1 MRDMS
6 KKKIGM
12 ISGIFGFSL
21 AIGLGIVIKDYC
33 QDRQRRQMTRDL
45 RTFFSPLGQIE
56 VLYINPC
63 QVKQDYIS
71 GGVVMS
77 NSKQYQFTYHSRQ
90 ISFEEDKG

>member
-1 MRDMS
+1 MY
-6 KKKIGM
+6 
-12 ISGIFGFSL
+12 
-21 AIGLGIVIKDYC
+21 AP
-33 QDRQRRQMTRDL
+33 
-45 RTFFSPLGQIE
+45 FFSPLGQIE

-77 NSKQYQFTYHSRQ
+77 NGKQYQFTYHSRQ

>member
-1 MRDMS
+1 MS

-77 NSKQYQFTYHSRQ
+77 NGKQY
-90 ISFEEDKG
+90 

>member
-1 MRDMS
+1 MPRQAAPTND
-6 KKKIGM
+6 K
-12 ISGIFGFSL
+12 GFTHL
-21 AIGLGIVIKDYC
+21 
-33 QDRQRRQMTRDL
+33 
-45 RTFFSPLGQIE
+45 FSPLGQIE

-77 NSKQYQFTYHSRQ
+77 NGKQYQFTYHSRQ

>member
-1 MRDMS
+1 MS

-45 RTFFSPLGQIE
+45 RTFFSPLG
-56 VLYINPC
+56 
-63 QVKQDYIS
+63 
-71 GGVVMS
+71 
-77 NSKQYQFTYHSRQ
+77 
-90 ISFEEDKG
+90 